1 MARYYFLAAFVL
13 CHVNPEATA
22 VSAVAARF
30 HARNLHLLPA
40 DKRALIIAYNTNTK
54 GAGVKCEILQQFAA
68 LQHTMLPCL
77 MQPLNRE
84 WQSNRVALQTF
95 FSL

>member
-1 MARYYFLAAFVL
+1 MAHYYFLAVFVL

-30 HARNLHLLPA
+30 DARNLHLLPA

-54 GAGVKCEILQQFAA
+54 GPVLSVRFCSSLQRCS
-68 LQHTMLPCL
+68 TPCCH
-77 MQPLNRE
+77 
-84 WQSNRVALQTF
+84 V
-95 FSL
+95 